1 MPLRPYAAAAL
12 LALAPAAASA
22 EPPLWVARDADSTI
36 YLFGSVHALA
46 PGMAWRTPAVER
58 ALAESGEVWVETT
71 DIADPD
77 GIRAVFRAYGIDP
90 TRPLSSE
97 LDAGERRALA
107 AALATTGLPPGALE
121 PMRPWFATLVL
132 STASIVAA
140 GFDPAL
146 GPDLAILAEA
156 RAAGTPVLG
165 FETVEHE
172 VRLLAGM
179 PDGTGRTLLRQAIA
193 EADTGG
199 DIAGIARFWLEGD
212 MAGLADLVFGDPA
225 AAPPEYR
232 IFYRL
237 MFVERNRDWA
247 ETLLDRLAGRGTS
260 FVVVGAGHLVGP
272 DSLVAMLEAQ
282 GVTVDRLQ

>member
-1 MPLRPYAAAAL
+1 MRLRLHLAAL
-12 LALAPAAASA
+12 LALAPALAAA

-46 PGMAWRTPAVER
+46 PGMGWRTPAVER

-77 GIRAVFRAYGIDP
+77 GIRTVFRAYGIDP

-97 LDAGERRALA
+97 LDADERRALA
-107 AALATTGLPPGALE
+107 DALAATGLPPAALE

-146 GPDLAILAEA
+146 GPDLAILAGA

-212 MAGLADLVFGDPA
+212 TARLAERVFGDPA
-225 AAPPEYR
+225 TAPPDYR

-237 MFVERNRDWA
+237 MFVERNRDWT
-247 ETLLDRLAGRGTS
+247 ETLLARLAGRGTS